1 MNIPPAKRRSNATE
15 GIMPTH
21 TATPVTT
28 VAEFPGQSDRRHG
41 SRTPAIFSLFYSCMD
56 AGQML
61 IGDGIVTNLSPGGI
75 GIRGNR
81 SVTPGMEMALFVDL
95 PGVEEPLCIA
105 QSRVSWV
112 AGRRFGVEL
121 GTLKLEEKNHLQ
133 FFLGDRITPL
143 DRGGD
148 I

>member
-1 MNIPPAKRRSNATE
+1 MR
-15 GIMPTH
+15 TH

-28 VAEFPGQSDRRHG
+28 VAEIPDQPDRRHG
-41 SRTPAIFSLFYSCMD
+41 SRTPALFSLLYSGMNT
-56 AGQML
+56 GQML
-61 IGDGIVTNLSPGGI
+61 IGDGVVTNLSPDGI
-75 GIRGNR
+75 GIHGNR

-95 PGVEEPLCIA
+95 PGVKEPLCIA

-121 GTLKLEEKNHLQ
+121 GTLKLEEKNHLR
-133 FFLGDRITPL
+133 FFLWNRVTPSDR
-143 DRGGD
+143 DGG